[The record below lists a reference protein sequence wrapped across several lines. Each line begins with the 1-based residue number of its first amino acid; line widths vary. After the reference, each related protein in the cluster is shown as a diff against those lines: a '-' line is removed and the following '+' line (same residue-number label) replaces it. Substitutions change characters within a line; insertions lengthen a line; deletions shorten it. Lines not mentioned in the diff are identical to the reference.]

1 MWTRRFDSWEMMKIK
16 PKWCILYIKRKI
28 NSWILSE
35 HMILWLSP
43 MNNLIINLI
52 HQYWND
58 QFFFRVL
65 DSKFFQPEFWK
76 YLDFLFEFEK
86 LLILLQAINLLEFFE
101 ILEKNVF
108 GEDDLPGVQKV
119 SRFYHEIR
127 FPGPNEYRIDLG
139 SGSNYRYS
147 PIVHCFCILVQ

>member
-1 MWTRRFDSWEMMKIK
+1 
-16 PKWCILYIKRKI
+16 
-28 NSWILSE
+28 
-35 HMILWLSP
+35 
-43 MNNLIINLI
+43 MNNLIINFI
-52 HQYWND
+52 SQYWNN
-58 QFFFRVL
+58 QFFFSSRIEI
-65 DSKFFQPEFWK
+65 FQLEFWK

-127 FPGPNEYRIDLG
+127 FLGPNEYRIDLG
-139 SGSNYRYS
+139 S
-147 PIVHCFCILVQ
+147 